1 MRRTTAK
8 WTAMAVVASM
18 LVVGAEAARAGGY
31 YYQARSFYVTPPIYA
46 NLPVFESPPIV
57 VYEPV
62 ITYPAP
68 VAGYFTPIGTTV
80 VTPAPAVAPAP
91 AAVMPA
97 PAAVVPAPGA
107 YPAARVRERQISTP
121 FRTRYDYKVDYP
133 GGLDYRYRYRRVGG
147 VVRFSERWDD

>member
-8 WTAMAVVASM
+8 WAALAVIASV
-18 LVVGAEAARAGGY
+18 LVVGAEGARAGGY

-46 NLPVFESPPIV
+46 NLPVFASPPIV

-62 ITYPAP
+62 VTYPAP

-91 AAVMPA
+91 AAVMPS
-97 PAAVVPAPGA
+97 PAAVVPSPVA
-107 YPAARVRERQISTP
+107 YPAGRDRERQISTP
-121 FRTRYDYKVDYP
+121 FRTRYDYKVDNP

-147 VVRFSERWDD
+147 VVRFSERWGD